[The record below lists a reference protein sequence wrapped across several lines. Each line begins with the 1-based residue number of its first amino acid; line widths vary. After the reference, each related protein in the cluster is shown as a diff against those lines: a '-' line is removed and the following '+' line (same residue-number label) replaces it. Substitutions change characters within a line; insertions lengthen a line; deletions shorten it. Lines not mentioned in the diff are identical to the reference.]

1 MSKLSIVISAYNE
14 ENKIEACLKSAGFA
28 DEIIVVNNSS
38 TDKTEE
44 IARKYTKNIYKQENN
59 PLAIDLQKNF
69 GFSKATGD
77 WTLSLDAD
85 EEVSPELADELKN
98 VLKNRQ
104 SSIVNH
110 KSEVNGYWIPRKNFT
125 FGKWI
130 EHTGWYPDHQLR
142 LFRKGKGKFLDKHVH
157 EKIKIEGEVGYLK
170 NHILHQNY
178 QNISQFIHRAIDLY
192 CPSEADYLIE
202 KGYVFSP
209 FDAIRFPLDEFLSR
223 FFTREGYKDGF
234 HGLMLSF
241 LMAFYRFIVFA
252 LIWEK
257 QGFKEVKGDNFLAN
271 TAKELKRANKEIM
284 YWTKEETQKQI
295 KNPIK
300 KNLYKIS
307 RKIRL
312 N

>member
-1 MSKLSIVISAYNE
+1 MNKLSIVISAYNE
-14 ENKIEACLKSAGFA
+14 ENKIEACLKSIGFA

-38 TDKTEE
+38 TDKTED

-59 PLAIDLQKNF
+59 PQAIDLQKNF
-69 GFSKATGD
+69 GFTKATGD
-77 WTLSLDAD
+77 WILSLDAD
-85 EEVSPELADELKN
+85 EEVSPELKDEILELLGEK
-98 VLKNRQ
+98 
-104 SSIVNH
+104 NH
-110 KSEVNGYWIPRKNFT
+110 KSEQNGFWIPRKNFT

-130 EHTGWYPDHQLR
+130 EHTGWYPDNQLR
-142 LFRKGKGKFLDKHVH
+142 LFKKGKGKFLDKHVH

-170 NHILHQNY
+170 NHILHHNY
-178 QNISQFIHRAIDLY
+178 ETIRQFIHRAIDLY

-202 KGYVFSP
+202 KGYIFSP

-257 QGFKEVKGDNFLAN
+257 QGFKEVKDDNFLAN
-271 TAKELKRANKEIM
+271 TTKELKRANKEIM
-284 YWTKEETQKQI
+284 FWTKEEKQKQI
-295 KNPIK
+295 KNPVK

>member
-1 MSKLSIVISAYNE
+1 MSKISVVISAYNE
-14 ENKIEACLKSAGFA
+14 EEKIEACLKSALFA
-28 DEIIVVNNSS
+28 DEIVLVDNSS
-38 TDKTEE
+38 TDKTAE
-44 IARKYTKNIYKQENN
+44 IANQYTKNIYKQKND
-59 PLAIDLQKNF
+59 PSRIDIQKNF

-77 WTLSLDAD
+77 WILSLDAD
-85 EEVSPELADELKN
+85 EEVSKELADEIKVLIKN
-98 VLKNRQ
+98 NVKE
-104 SSIVNH
+104 S
-110 KSEVNGYWIPRKNFT
+110 GFWIPRKNFT

-142 LFRKGKGKFLDKHVH
+142 FFRKGKGRFLDKHVH

-170 NHILHQNY
+170 NHILHHNY
-178 QNISQFIHRAIDLY
+178 QTIPQFVHRAIDLY
-192 CPSEADYLIE
+192 CPSEAEYLID
-202 KGYVFSP
+202 KGYIFSP

-234 HGLMLSF
+234 HGLMLSI
-241 LMAFYRFIVFA
+241 LMAIYRFIVFA

-257 QGFKEVKGDNFLAN
+257 QGFKEVKDDNFLKN

-284 YWTKEETQKQI
+284 FWTQEEKQKQI
-295 KNPIK
+295 KNPVK

>member
-1 MSKLSIVISAYNE
+1 MSKLSVVISAYNE

-44 IARKYTKNIYKQENN
+44 LAGKYTINIYKQKND
-59 PLAIDLQKNF
+59 PSAIDLQKNF

-77 WTLSLDAD
+77 WILSLDAD
-85 EEVSPELADELKN
+85 EEVSKELADEIKVLIKN
-98 VLKNRQ
+98 NVK
-104 SSIVNH
+104 
-110 KSEVNGYWIPRKNFT
+110 ENGFWIPRKNFT

-157 EKIKIEGEVGYLK
+157 EKIKIEGEAGYLK

-178 QNISQFIHRAIDLY
+178 QTIRQFIHRAIDLY
-192 CPSEADYLIE
+192 CPNEADYLIS
-202 KGYVFSP
+202 KGYVLSA

-234 HGLMLSF
+234 HGLMLSL

-257 QGFKEVKGDNFLAN
+257 QGLKEVTDENFLAN
-271 TAKELKRANKEIM
+271 TTKELKRANKEIM
-284 YWTKEETQKQI
+284 YWTKEEKQKQI

-307 RKIRL
+307 RKIRI